1 MSNENRDYP
10 AWLDEELFAG
20 LTEQDAPAETKTP
33 REAGAVGTG
42 ESPRK
47 KKKAKTAAPA
57 GEKSAGEPK
66 SGKKKSADEPG
77 PKKKKAA
84 AEGKKKSADEAR
96 PRKKKAAPPPADEAE
111 KAAPTGEEEKTLPPD
126 AVGESAPPPAAAAE
140 DAPASGKG
148 RKKSKK
154 PPEESAKP
162 EAQDKKGRQA
172 KGRSAARAWL
182 ISLIVLVS
190 LSLILCVG
198 AAVCAYLITNSDT
211 NLPNVSVGGVYVGGM
226 TKEQALAA
234 LDEAKW
240 DETRGGTLRVSLPEG
255 VGFELDYLT
264 AGAYE
269 PKEEAVEAAFA
280 YGHTPDM
287 FDNLITYAR
296 GVIEPVDLG
305 RTEFTIDRAYV
316 AAAVDEAVDE
326 FEKLTSGEKYTINQE
341 DSRLEFI
348 KGLGDVTLD
357 RETICD
363 KCCELLLT
371 GVHELNWG
379 EIAGEP
385 SMPDFAA
392 VAAELKREPVNAY
405 YDPEADEIVP
415 EVVGVELDT
424 ATVEKLWKNAGVLEK
439 VSVPITIIDPEI
451 TEEGLREVLFHDKLG
466 DCMTYIIGSTPNR
479 KSNIRLACS
488 RFDGMVLQPGE
499 SFSYNDVVGE
509 RTAEAGFKVAPVYS
523 GTAHLDGLGGGICQ
537 VSSTLY
543 NAALYANLEI
553 NERTCHT
560 MTVGYLPL
568 GLDATVDWPDT
579 NFVFTNSR
587 DYPIRI
593 KAWVDDAGRTL
604 TVEIWG
610 TDVDGSYVDML
621 HYQWPAYDQTYRD
634 QYGIDVQVGWGART
648 IRRTYHADGSYTD
661 EDNVYS
667 YYHIPEDEI
676 TWPVIE
682 TDYEE
687 DDEG

>member
-10 AWLDEELFAG
+10 AWLDEELFSG
-20 LTEQDAPAETKTP
+20 LTGEDPPAEAADAPRRSAAASDAEK
-33 REAGAVGTG
+33 RA
-42 ESPRK
+42 
-47 KKKAKTAAPA
+47 KKKAKSAAPA
-57 GEKSAGEPK
+57 AERSAEPK
-66 SGKKKSADEPG
+66 
-77 PKKKKAA
+77 PKKKKDASEPKKDKDA
-84 AEGKKKSADEAR
+84 SEPKKKKSGGE
-96 PRKKKAAPPPADEAE
+96 PKKKKDADGGEPKKKKKKPAAE
-111 KAAPTGEEEKTLPPD
+111 
-126 AVGESAPPPAAAAE
+126 ESAPAEEQSAPEAGQSAAPETAAE
-140 DAPASGKG
+140 ETRAPAEPAPEDAAVPDEQAKPEKKE
-148 RKKSKK
+148 KKSK
-154 PPEESAKP
+154 
-162 EAQDKKGRQA
+162 GHTVVRTL
-172 KGRSAARAWL
+172 L
-182 ISLIVLVS
+182 ILLIVLVS
-190 LSLILCVG
+190 LALILSVG
-198 AAVCAYLITNSDT
+198 ATVCAYLITESDT
-211 NLPNVSVGGVYVGGM
+211 NLPNVYLSGVNVGGL
-226 TKEQALAA
+226 TKEQTAAA
-234 LDEAKW
+234 LDAAQW
-240 DETRGGTLRVSLPEG
+240 DETKGGTLKVSLPEG

-280 YGHTPDM
+280 YGHTADM
-287 FDNLITYAR
+287 FDNLYTYIR
-296 GVIEPVDLG
+296 GVVEPVDLA

-326 FEKLTSGEKYTINQE
+326 FEALTAGEQYRINEE
-341 DSRLEFI
+341 DSTLEFI
-348 KGLGDVTLD
+348 KGIGELTLD
-357 RETICD
+357 RDTICE
-363 KCCELLLT
+363 KCCELLLS
-371 GVHELNWG
+371 GGHELKWS

-385 SMPDFAA
+385 TMPDFAA
-392 VAAELKREPVNAY
+392 VAEELKREPVNAY
-405 YDPEADEIVP
+405 YDPEADKVVA

-424 ATVEKLWKNAGVLEK
+424 AQVEKLWKKAGVLEK
-439 VSVPITIIDPEI
+439 VIVPITVIQPDI
-451 TEEGLREVLFHDKLG
+451 TAEELEGVLFRDKLG

-479 KSNIRLACS
+479 KSNIRLACT

-499 SFSYNDVVGE
+499 QFSYNAVVGE

-543 NAALYANLEI
+543 NAALYAGLQI
-553 NERTCHT
+553 DDRTCHT

-579 NFVFTNSR
+579 DFKFTNNR
-587 DYPIRI
+587 DYPVRI

-604 TVEIWG
+604 TIEIWG

-648 IRRTYHADGSYTD
+648 IRRTWHADGSYTD

-682 TDYEE
+682 TDDG